1 MTTPVRN
8 PDLTSREV
16 MTKRAWWLVVLNV
29 LIPGSAQV
37 LAGSR
42 KLGRFGLGATLLLW
56 AALIALLVGWFAARE
71 FTITLLTNYWMLW
84 VLQLGLVFYAVL
96 WLILTVDTLRLVRLI
111 RAKPGA
117 RPLVALLTVAALIA
131 TAGTAAYGAYLTGVG
146 RGTIQSIFG
155 GGDIAEPID
164 GRYNIMLL
172 GGDAGPD
179 RMGLRPDSI
188 SVASV
193 DAETGAATMIGIP
206 RNLYDAP
213 FSEGSP
219 LYQEYPT
226 GYDCGDDCLIS
237 YLYTY
242 GEEHPELYPDAE
254 SKGSNP
260 GVEAM
265 RDAVEGVTGLTM
277 QYYVLIDMQGF
288 ADLINALGGVT
299 IDVPERVVLG
309 INGQDPVGA
318 IEAGRQQMDGATALW
333 YVRTRYNTTDFA
345 RMERQRQIQ
354 TAILT
359 QFEPANVLT
368 KFQAVAEAGAQ
379 VVKTDIPQGMLGRF
393 VELAA
398 KTRQLPITDLEL
410 VPPLVDNVH
419 PEFERVHQMVAEAT
433 VPAAPAE

>member
-1 MTTPVRN
+1 
-8 PDLTSREV
+8 
-16 MTKRAWWLVVLNV
+16 MTKRAWWLVGLNV

-37 LAGSR
+37 LAGNR
-42 KLGRFGLGATLLLW
+42 KLGRFGLGATILLW
-56 AALIALLVGWFAARE
+56 VILVALLVGWFAARE
-71 FTITLLTNYWMLW
+71 FTLTLLTNYWVLW
-84 VLQLGLVFYAVL
+84 VVQLGLVFYAVL
-96 WLILTVDTLRLVRLI
+96 WLILTFDTLRLIRLI
-111 RAKPGA
+111 KAKPGA
-117 RPLVALLTVAALIA
+117 RPLVAGLTVLALVA

-146 RGTIQSIFG
+146 RGAIQSIFG

-188 SVASV
+188 SVASI

-219 LYQEYPT
+219 LYEEYPT

-242 GEEHPELYPDAE
+242 GLEHPELYPDAE

-288 ADLINALGGVT
+288 AQLIDSLGG
-299 IDVPERVVLG
+299 IDINVPERVVIG
-309 INGQDPVGA
+309 INGKEPTGA
-318 IEAGRQQMDGATALW
+318 IEAGPQHMNGETALW
-333 YVRTRYNTTDFA
+333 YARTRYNTTDFD
-345 RMERQRQIQ
+345 RMERQRQVQ

-359 QFEPANVLT
+359 QFEPANVLS
-368 KFQAVAEAGAQ
+368 KFQAVADAGTQ
-379 VVKTDIPQGMLGRF
+379 VVSTDIPQGMLGRF
-393 VELAA
+393 TELAG
-398 KTRQLPITDLEL
+398 KTQQQPITDLEL
-410 VPPLVDNVH
+410 VPPAVDNVD
-419 PEFERVHQMVAEAT
+419 PDFDQVHQMVAEAT
-433 VPAAPAE
+433 APPAPAE

>member
-1 MTTPVRN
+1 
-8 PDLTSREV
+8 

-37 LAGSR
+37 LAGNR
-42 KLGRFGLGATLLLW
+42 KLGRFGLGATILLW
-56 AALIALLVGWFAARE
+56 VILVALLVGWFAARE
-71 FTITLLTNYWMLW
+71 FTLTLLTNYWVLW
-84 VLQLGLVFYAVL
+84 IVQLGLVFYAVL
-96 WLILTVDTLRLVRLI
+96 WLILTFDTLRLTRLI
-111 RAKPGA
+111 KAKPGA
-117 RPLVALLTVAALIA
+117 RPLVAGLTVLALVA

-146 RGTIQSIFG
+146 RGAIQSIFG

-188 SVASV
+188 SVASI

-219 LYQEYPT
+219 LYEEYPT

-242 GEEHPELYPDAE
+242 GEEHPELYPDAA
-254 SKGSNP
+254 SQGSTP
-260 GVEAM
+260 GIEAM

-299 IDVPERVVLG
+299 IEVPERVVLG
-309 INGQDPVGA
+309 INGKKPVGA
-318 IEAGRQQMDGATALW
+318 IEAGTQQMDGATALW
-333 YVRTRYNTTDFA
+333 YVRTRYDTTDFA

-359 QFEPANVLT
+359 QFEPSNVLS

-379 VVKTDIPQGMLGRF
+379 VVKTDVPQGMLGRF
-393 VELAA
+393 VELAG
-398 KTRQLPITDLEL
+398 KTQRLPITDLEL
-410 VPPLVDNVH
+410 VPPQIDNVD
-419 PEFERVHQMVAEAT
+419 PDFEEIHQLVADAT
-433 VPAAPAE
+433 APAAPAG